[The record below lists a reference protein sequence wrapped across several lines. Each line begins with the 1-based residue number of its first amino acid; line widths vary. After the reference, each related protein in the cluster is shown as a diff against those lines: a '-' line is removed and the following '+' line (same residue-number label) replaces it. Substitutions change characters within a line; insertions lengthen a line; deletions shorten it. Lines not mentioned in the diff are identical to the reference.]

1 MLFLGAVFVVPHG
14 VLLRDNPCLLV
25 NGGLCGRIIAKM
37 TFHVLLVVLLRRAKD
52 NLALLDVL
60 LGIDAARRRSEGGT
74 GEVVGLFGRGGL
86 LWIVVVLSVELVG
99 LCGSGLLGVVLI
111 PLHGVVHLVGEQIAG
126 LAAQVVRHAEEVVEV
141 AVGMRLAAF
150 LVGDGGSVAGAAQRC
165 VLALRQH
172 FALGVGLAAHRA
184 VVDDDVGLL
193 DELGLVAFAHQVVV
207 PIADGIVQAVGVAV
221 DDDVVVGGTGG
232 VGVAHLVAVLVVV
245 GIDVGLH
252 LAQRHLA
259 VRCRRDGERYLH
271 LLGIGVGRAGV
282 GRDVLVI
289 DVDLAA
295 DVPIVGRR
303 GYILVLV
310 HIAVGI
316 AVIHNLLGVVHEV
329 AGSLDG
335 LQRRG
340 FRRFGIFEAAVG
352 AGRAVLVEQRHL
364 APAFFA
370 SVPRLDAVLVA
381 GIDVAAAHAGHDVDK
396 VKSHHA
402 GDVAPLVLAAL
413 LAFLALD
420 FQEHAGG

>member
-1 MLFLGAVFVVPHG
+1 M
-14 VLLRDNPCLLV
+14 
-25 NGGLCGRIIAKM
+25 GL
-37 TFHVLLVVLLRRAKD
+37 HVGLVVLPRRAKD

-60 LGIDAARRRSEGGT
+60 LGIDAARLRSEGGT
-74 GEVVGLFGRGGL
+74 GEVLGLACRCL
-86 LWIVVVLSVELVG
+86 LAVVLSVELG
-99 LCGSGLLGVVLI
+99 LAGQFGVIGVIGVSLLSLLNGVVLV

-126 LAAQVVRHAEEVVEV
+126 LAAEVVRHAEEVVEV

-252 LAQRHLA
+252 VAQRHPA
-259 VRCRRDGERYLH
+259 VGSRADGERYLH
-271 LLGIGVGRAGV
+271 LLGIGVGSAGV
-282 GRDVLVI
+282 GRDILVI

-295 DVPIVGRR
+295 DVPIVGR
-303 GYILVLV
+303 
-310 HIAVGI
+310 
-316 AVIHNLLGVVHEV
+316 
-329 AGSLDG
+329 
-335 LQRRG
+335 
-340 FRRFGIFEAAVG
+340 
-352 AGRAVLVEQRHL
+352 
-364 APAFFA
+364 
-370 SVPRLDAVLVA
+370 
-381 GIDVAAAHAGHDVDK
+381 
-396 VKSHHA
+396 
-402 GDVAPLVLAAL
+402 
-413 LAFLALD
+413 
-420 FQEHAGG
+420 